1 MGPTKTMVG
10 AQERNG
16 CSSGNQW
23 WGSRETIV
31 VPGTNSLRSRNQ
43 WLVLRKPMAEVQEI
57 NGWGP
62 GNQCLGAQVTNCW
75 DPGNQWL
82 GPRKPMVGARET
94 NGWSR
99 GNQGHPLRNTAA
111 EATGSERNLASGV
124 KRVGL
129 DPGSV
134 SFAGGR
140 HHGANQFATVARR
153 GP

>member
-1 MGPTKTMVG
+1 
-10 AQERNG
+10 
-16 CSSGNQW
+16 
-23 WGSRETIV
+23 
-31 VPGTNSLRSRNQ
+31 
-43 WLVLRKPMAEVQEI
+43 MAEVQEI

-94 NGWSR
+94 NGRSR